1 MSSRKSDFRKGE
13 QFDEASEVILSEK
26 KETLYMLKKDAVEI
40 AGADEVEYYILLA
53 MQKSPFLFEAE
64 PEGVFLAGQ
73 QLARTVPV
81 EGQGKGAGADE

>member
-1 MSSRKSDFRKGE
+1 MSSRKSNFRKGE

-53 MQKSPFLFEAE
+53 MQKSPFLFAAE

-73 QLARTVPV
+73 QLVRTVPV
-81 EGQGKGAGADE
+81 EGQGKGAGVDE